1 MYTAQ
6 TISLD
11 ATATGRGRL
20 RGAVL
25 AFVMMLALLFASV
38 PARAYADG
46 YEMPRVD
53 IAAVV
58 RPDGSIRV
66 TERRTFE
73 FDDDVNGVFL
83 EIPAGE
89 NQQGDQ
95 TSLSVA
101 GVSVVRG
108 DAEPQVFRSVD
119 YASSGDEGVYTVEST
134 ASGDR
139 IKVFAPSYD
148 GDTVTIGV
156 EYVMTGA
163 VMAWSDTA
171 ELYWKFVG
179 PEWAE
184 ASRDV
189 HLTVSFQGAAS
200 SSDAPAVGESFRAWA
215 HGPLDGTVSLN
226 ADDASSPI
234 VTFEVPEVAP
244 GEFAE
249 ARIAFPASWVPSLVA
264 SADARLDAILSEEQ
278 AWADE
283 ANARRER
290 ARTMVLASSVAQL
303 AVPTVLLAVALWG
316 KFAKY
321 RNPDPVF
328 RETYFRDVPSA
339 DHPAVLSAFMSGGSV
354 EDRAFIATLMKLTDD
369 GVVSLRPETQEKR
382 RLFGT
387 KEVEVYMLTLLD
399 RARATDPIDR
409 GALALYFGERAHDGD
424 AVPIDSLPDAV
435 GDEDDEG
442 PLEEFKASVMA
453 ALEERN
459 LSSTV
464 PTAYTAGMFAAAVV
478 FGVISVFLA
487 VFLDFANVLVLIA
500 SLAMCAAAALVVG
513 TTKCYPLEA
522 IELKSRCDGLKRWL
536 EDFTNLDEAAPS
548 DLILWNKLLVLAVA
562 FGVSDEV
569 LHRLADAVP
578 QDLRGTEDM
587 GYCYPVYWWCY
598 PHGRLGSPTGA
609 TGGAYRESVA
619 QLASSSDSSGGGFG
633 GGFSGG
639 GGGGVGGG
647 GGGTF

>member
-1 MYTAQ
+1 M
-6 TISLD
+6 
-11 ATATGRGRL
+11 
-20 RGAVL
+20 
-25 AFVMMLALLFASV
+25 
-38 PARAYADG
+38 
-46 YEMPRVD
+46 
-53 IAAVV
+53 
-58 RPDGSIRV
+58 
-66 TERRTFE
+66 
-73 FDDDVNGVFL
+73 
-83 EIPAGE
+83 
-89 NQQGDQ
+89 
-95 TSLSVA
+95 
-101 GVSVVRG
+101 
-108 DAEPQVFRSVD
+108 
-119 YASSGDEGVYTVEST
+119 
-134 ASGDR
+134 
-139 IKVFAPSYD
+139 
-148 GDTVTIGV
+148 
-156 EYVMTGA
+156 
-163 VMAWSDTA
+163 
-171 ELYWKFVG
+171 G

-200 SSDAPAVGESFRAWA
+200 SSDAPAVGESLRAWA

-226 ADDASSPI
+226 ADDASNPI
-234 VTFEVPEVAP
+234 VTFEVPEVAS

-249 ARIAFPASWVPSLVA
+249 ARIAFPASWVPGLAA
-264 SADARLDAILSEEQ
+264 SADARLDTILSEEQ

-290 ARTMVLASSVAQL
+290 ARTLVLIASVAQL
-303 AVPTVLLAVALWG
+303 AIPAALLAIALWG

-387 KEVEVYMLTLLD
+387 KDVEVYMLTLLD

-409 GALALYFGERAHDGD
+409 DALALYFGERAHDGD
-424 AVPIDSLPDAV
+424 VVPIDSLPDAV

-442 PLEEFKASVMA
+442 PLEEFRASVMA
-453 ALEERN
+453 ALEERS

-478 FGVISVFLA
+478 SGVISVFLA
-487 VFLDFANVLVLIA
+487 FFLDFASVLVLIA
-500 SLAMCAAAALVVG
+500 SLAMCVAVALVVG

-562 FGVSDEV
+562 FGVST
-569 LHRLADAVP
+569 RCCAVWP
-578 QDLRGTEDM
+578 TPFRGTCAAPRTW
-587 GYCYPVYWWCY
+587 GTAIRC
-598 PHGRLGSPTGA
+598 
-609 TGGAYRESVA
+609 TGGATRMA
-619 QLASSSDSSGGGFG
+619 AWDRRRGRRGARTASRSPSLHRAPIARAAASAADSPAAGAEASAGAAAVRSSRSRSRPRRMPAAALPWRAPGLCASFVRRGRARYDEGDPAFRRGPLRRCSPWGGWR
-633 GGFSGG
+633 STSRMRAEAPIHIPVRIPTDAAC
-639 GGGGVGGG
+639 GVKLPS
-647 GGGTF
+647 